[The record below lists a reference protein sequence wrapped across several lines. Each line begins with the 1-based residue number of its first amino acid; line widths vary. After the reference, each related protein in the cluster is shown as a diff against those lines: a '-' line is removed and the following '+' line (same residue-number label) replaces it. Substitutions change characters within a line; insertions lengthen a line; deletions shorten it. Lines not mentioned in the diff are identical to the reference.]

1 MEIMM
6 DVTFQILEN
15 KNGKLIPLSKKEVNG
30 LSIGGYYFV
39 IQGKE
44 IPFDW
49 DAFCGDEED
58 NIFNFTTGYGFA
70 WNDFNLSDCYD
81 EDYAALGITRENI
94 NAEYLASV
102 DEITEFHINFIDE
115 DDDECDL
122 GSNGSIDQYKIK
134 LLKIVF
140 TNVDT
145 GDSFEVRQ
153 DILDKFNV
161 IEINED
167 DNEYVPSSTNG
178 DYSPGNPWDAPGMS
192 IHDFI

>member
-6 DVTFQILEN
+6 NATFQILEN
-15 KNGKLIPLSKKEVNG
+15 KNGKLIPLSKKEVGG

-58 NIFNFTTGYGFA
+58 NIFEFTTGYGFA

-81 EDYAALGITRENI
+81 EYYTELGITRENI
-94 NAEYLASV
+94 TAKCLAEV
-102 DEITEFHINFIDE
+102 DEITEFHVNFINE
-115 DDDECDL
+115 NYEECDL
-122 GSNGSIDQYKIK
+122 GNNADIEQYKIK
-134 LLKIVF
+134 LLEIVF
-140 TNVDT
+140 TDLGT
-145 GDSFEVRQ
+145 DESFNVRQ
-153 DILDKFNV
+153 DVLDKFNV
-161 IEINED
+161 IGIND
-167 DNEYVPSSTNG
+167 DDEYVPSSTNG
-178 DYSPGNPWDAPGMS
+178 DYSPSNPWDAPGMS

>member
-6 DVTFQILEN
+6 DATFQILEN
-15 KNGKLIPLSKKEVNG
+15 KNGKLIPLSKKEVSS

-58 NIFNFTTGYGFA
+58 NVFNFTTGYGFA

-81 EDYAALGITRENI
+81 EDYAELGITREDI
-94 NAEYLASV
+94 TAEYLASV

-153 DILDKFNV
+153 DVLDKFNV

-192 IHDFI
+192 PGDFI